1 MFITITNASKGK
13 PHRLLEQVDGCQIGI
28 KSISGRVGWYNIKEE
43 LEWRYTYNPP
53 TPEPGGTK
61 VTVFPSSNTI
71 EPGLYNFD
79 TLVETLTSEIDG
91 FEINANKNAGKISM
105 TVPRLCEISLPDP
118 IKKILGIDDEGVLT
132 EGEYIGDHSVEFSPQ
147 RIEIYLRQLNT
158 SKNLASR
165 SNETLSGSQLLG
177 LVPLSTAGFGE
188 YFSMTYEN
196 PCMKALQHRDIHE
209 LDLDFKVVWRSHTE
223 KLDNHNQPLDLELIL
238 V

>member
-43 LEWRYTYNPP
+43 LEWRYTYQ
-53 TPEPGGTK
+53 GGQ
-61 VTVFPSSNTI
+61 PSDPITI

-79 TLVETLTSEIDG
+79 TLVETLTGEIDG
-91 FEINANKNAGKISM
+91 FEINVNKNTGKISM
-105 TVPRLCEISLPDP
+105 TIPAEYEILLPDP
-118 IKKILGIDDEGVLT
+118 VKKILGIDDEGVLT

-165 SNETLSGSQLLG
+165 PNETLSGSQLLG
-177 LVPLSTAGFGE
+177 FVPLSTAGFGE
-188 YFSMTYEN
+188 YFSTTYEN
-196 PCMKALQHRDIHE
+196 PCMKALQHREIHE
-209 LDLDFKVVWRSHTE
+209 LDLDFKVVWSDRSE

-238 V
+238 A

>member
-43 LEWRYTYNPP
+43 LEWRYTIEGGPP
-53 TPEPGGTK
+53 SDPI
-61 VTVFPSSNTI
+61 TI

-79 TLVETLTSEIDG
+79 TLVKTLTDEIDG
-91 FEINANKNAGKISM
+91 FEINVNKNTGKISM
-105 TVPRLCEISLPDP
+105 TVPAEYEIWLPDP
-118 IKKILGIDDEGVLT
+118 IKNILGIDDEGWLST
-132 EGEYIGDHSVEFSPQ
+132 GEYVGDHAVEFSPQ

-165 SNETLSGSQLLG
+165 SSHLSGSQLLG
-177 LVPLSTAGFGE
+177 LIPLSTAGFGE
-188 YFSMTYEN
+188 YFSITYEN
-196 PCMKALQHRDIHE
+196 SCMKALQHRDIHE

-223 KLDNHNQPLDLELIL
+223 KLDNHSQPLDLELIVL
-238 V
+238 

>member
-1 MFITITNASKGK
+1 MFITITNARKGK

-43 LEWRYTYNPP
+43 LEWRYTYQ
-53 TPEPGGTK
+53 G
-61 VTVFPSSNTI
+61 PSDPITI
-71 EPGLYNFD
+71 EPGLCNFD

-91 FEINANKNAGKISM
+91 FEINVNKNTGKISM
-105 TVPRLCEISLPDP
+105 TIPAEYEILLPDP
-118 IKKILGIDDEGVLT
+118 VKKILGIDDEGVLT
-132 EGEYIGDHSVEFSPQ
+132 EGEYVGDHAVEFSPQ

-165 SNETLSGSQLLG
+165 SNDSQLLG
-177 LVPLSTAGFGE
+177 FVPLSTAGFGE
-188 YFSMTYEN
+188 HFSTTYEN
-196 PCMKALQHRDIHE
+196 PCMKALQHREIHE
-209 LDLDFKVVWRSHTE
+209 LDLDFKVVWSDRTE